1 MNDSQLSA
9 KWMQFKGSIKQRWG
23 KLINDEETQTRGNVD
38 ILTGKV
44 KAGVLSAKEAALHQV
59 NDFLNVK
66 PEDKKT
72 PDNKEIK

>member
-9 KWMQFKGSIKQRWG
+9 KWMQFKGSIKQTWG
-23 KLINDEETQTRGNVD
+23 KLINDEETQTRGTVD

-44 KAGVLSAKEAALHQV
+44 KAGVLNAKEAALHQV
-59 NDFLNVK
+59 NDFLNK
-66 PEDKKT
+66 PEEKKT